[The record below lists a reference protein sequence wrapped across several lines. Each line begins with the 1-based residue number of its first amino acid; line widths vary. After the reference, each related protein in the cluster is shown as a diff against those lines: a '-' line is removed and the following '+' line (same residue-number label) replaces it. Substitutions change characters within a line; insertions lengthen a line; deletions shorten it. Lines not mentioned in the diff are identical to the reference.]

1 MTHFYDYNDN
11 EADDDDDAHHHH
23 HHDEDDDDHHFDH
36 NLCQGELGDTLLW
49 ELLEQLNLQHLVAVG
64 GLEATV

>member
-1 MTHFYDYNDN
+1 MQNIEIQKSGPCKRNYKYEVCD
-11 EADDDDDAHHHH
+11 HHHH
-23 HHDEDDDDHHFDH
+23 HPHYDH